1 MANPFLL
8 FAAQGHR
15 VSATEGESFVSG
27 SKLDANNPTAVN
39 ARTYEANEVVLPS
52 GITSM
57 EHWLDLNA

>member
-8 FAAQGHR
+8 FAAQTHR
-15 VSATEGESFVSG
+15 IPATEGESFVPG
-27 SKLDANNPTAVN
+27 SKLDANNATGVN
-39 ARTYEANEVVLPS
+39 ARTYEANEVALPS

>member
-8 FAAQGHR
+8 FAAQSHCI
-15 VSATEGESFVSG
+15 SATEVESFVPG
-27 SKLDANNPTAVN
+27 SKLDATNAAGINP
-39 ARTYEANEVVLPS
+39 RTYEANEVALPS